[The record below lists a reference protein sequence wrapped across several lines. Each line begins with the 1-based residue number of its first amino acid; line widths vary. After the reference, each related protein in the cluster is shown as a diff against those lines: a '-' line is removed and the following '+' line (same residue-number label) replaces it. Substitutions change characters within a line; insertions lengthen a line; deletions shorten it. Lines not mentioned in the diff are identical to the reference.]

1 MTFLDLMT
9 NMTGA
14 VMILMLF
21 ALKEGQNKPCPR
33 IPYQGKVYYDP
44 QSGKVFGDLA
54 PSSAGVET
62 NDSVLVTV
70 VGFQDFPKPSEAA
83 VCPPCTQLH
92 GKEKCDRTHCD
103 DPACPKG
110 SGTPEQ
116 ECSIALSTQASGCQ
130 GKESY
135 TVKVSVSKSGAC
147 ASDWTDGSGRTWAYG
162 SEITFGPYPIAQG
175 AKTITV
181 WDSQSPPMRRSA
193 TVLPPTGC
201 GNAGGK
207 DPTIIQIEKRLV
219 GYVPP
224 GRRAI
229 LYWENEASNID
240 IIVEKEGGAK
250 IKGGQ
255 NDRDWGEWYRDKSKW
270 MGRRSTEEGVKL
282 YAIGTYKVFAKNKT
296 GPSGPDTQKVK
307 LALTNSIGARE
318 SVENDFQISKDGG
331 EVWLADIRI
340 TDQGINIIKINNDIK
355 K

>member
-1 MTFLDLMT
+1 MLRSFMLVLLVTLAGKLTLAADPIYYESAVRPILKAHCFQCHGEEEKHEAQLDLRLVRTMT
-9 NMTGA
+9 
-14 VMILMLF
+14 
-21 ALKEGQNKPCPR
+21 
-33 IPYQGKVYYDP
+33 
-44 QSGKVFGDLA
+44 SGG
-54 PSSAGVET
+54 E
-62 NDSVLVTV
+62 
-70 VGFQDFPKPSEAA
+70 
-83 VCPPCTQLH
+83 
-92 GKEKCDRTHCD
+92 
-103 DPACPKG
+103 
-110 SGTPEQ
+110 
-116 ECSIALSTQASGCQ
+116 
-130 GKESY
+130 
-135 TVKVSVSKSGAC
+135 SGA
-147 ASDWTDGSGRTWAYG
+147 ALVAGKSANSLLWQRIAQDEMPPGKKKLSATERRTVEQW
-162 SEITFGPYPIAQG
+162 IAQG